1 MAGSG
6 QPHAKSISLT
16 VGAALT
22 LLGVVTGTG
31 QPVIGHLFS
40 FLEFYAGVF
49 TLVSLTLTVI
59 AGLVAT
65 DRLLLMARHRMWVQ
79 SIHRTLG
86 IVAVSTLV
94 LHITTEIAGGR
105 VNTFGAVVPFVAARF
120 QIGLGTIAAYLMVSV
135 MWSGIVRARFAKP
148 EKAWMW
154 RPLHA
159 TAYLSWPIALW
170 HGLNTGRPAAVW
182 VTASYLLLV
191 LFTLVAL
198 GLRLSAETRH
208 RNQARM
214 LDRTTVAVAPVERST
229 TWDASGGPVWDAPT
243 SERPVYDRPPATYVP
258 EPAYER
264 VPQPDVYW
272 SQQEQ
277 ARFEQEQDQIRFEQ
291 EQARYEQEQIRFEQ
305 EQEQIRYEQE
315 QARFEQ
321 EQEQIRYEKE
331 QVAATMGRYA
341 VEYPADDTPTLV
353 NLDSQRSMRR
363 GGAAARRGSGTRNG
377 FGSTAS
383 GSEAEQQDVTDESY
397 WAVLR
402 GEVG

>member
-1 MAGSG
+1 MSEQRTTGPVGPSAMRSRPAGSG
-6 QPHAKSISLT
+6 QPRAKSVSLT

-22 LLGVVTGTG
+22 VLGVITGAG

-65 DRLLLMARHRMWVQ
+65 DRILLMARHRMWVQ
-79 SIHRTLG
+79 SIHRTFG
-86 IVAVSTLV
+86 VVAVSCLV
-94 LHITTEIAGGR
+94 LHVATEVAGGR
-105 VNTFGAVVPFVAARF
+105 VSAIGAAVPFVAARF
-120 QIGLGTIAAYLMVSV
+120 EIGIGTLAAYLMLTV
-135 MWSGIVRARFAKP
+135 MWSGIVRARFASP

-159 TAYLSWPIALW
+159 TAYLSWPVALW

-182 VTASYLLLV
+182 VTASYLVLV

-198 GLRLSAETRH
+198 GLRLSAERSH
-208 RNQARM
+208 RSRARL
-214 LDRTTVAVAPVERST
+214 LDRTTVSVAPVARATS
-229 TWDASGGPVWDAPT
+229 WDASAGPVWEAPT
-243 SERPVYDRPPATYVP
+243 SERPVYDRPPATYLS
-258 EPAYER
+258 EPAFDR
-264 VPQPDVYW
+264 VPPQDVYW
-272 SQQEQ
+272 SQQQPSQ
-277 ARFEQEQDQIRFEQ
+277 AS
-291 EQARYEQEQIRFEQ
+291 
-305 EQEQIRYEQE
+305 
-315 QARFEQ
+315 
-321 EQEQIRYEKE
+321 
-331 QVAATMGRYA
+331 TSTGRYA

-363 GGAAARRGSGTRNG
+363 GRSTAASGRRAGGTRQ
-377 FGSTAS
+377 S
-383 GSEAEQQDVTDESY
+383 SETEAANDVTDESY